1 VEEGDETRA
10 AAAAAGRG
18 EGGNYDDDELIDH
31 DGFSSGRSHEEGRL
45 QPFWISKVDL
55 DLISQHLVREI
66 PTHSSCCISEQKCN
80 ATLLLHRAQLS
91 FPI

>member
-1 VEEGDETRA
+1 MEGGDETRA
-10 AAAAAGRG
+10 AAAAAGGG
-18 EGGNYDDDELIDH
+18 EGGNCDDDELIDH
-31 DGFSSGRSHEEGRL
+31 DGFSSRRSHEEGRL

-55 DLISQHLVREI
+55 DLISQHLVREL